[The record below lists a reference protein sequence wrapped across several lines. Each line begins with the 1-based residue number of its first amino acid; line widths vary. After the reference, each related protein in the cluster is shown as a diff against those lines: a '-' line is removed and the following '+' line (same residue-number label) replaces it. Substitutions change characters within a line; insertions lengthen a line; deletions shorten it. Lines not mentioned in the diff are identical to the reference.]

1 MRGRFRLTKTAKV
14 LALLLV
20 IATLAGLGFAG
31 VKTGFIK
38 HKDKKETKITASV
51 DYDENGNVMTTDK
64 TDDKTINL
72 SLDEWIG

>member
-20 IATLAGLGFAG
+20 IAILVGLGFAG

-38 HKDKKETKITASV
+38 LKDKEAKKATASV
-51 DYDENGNVMTTDK
+51 DYDSNGNVMTTDK
-64 TDDKTINL
+64 TDEKTINL